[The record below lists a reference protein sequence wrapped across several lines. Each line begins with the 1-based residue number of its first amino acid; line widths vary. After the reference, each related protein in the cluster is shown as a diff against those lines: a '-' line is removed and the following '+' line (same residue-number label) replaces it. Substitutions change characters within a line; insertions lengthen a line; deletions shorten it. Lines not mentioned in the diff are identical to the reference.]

1 MLAHSHL
8 QHMKMGS
15 VQHPL
20 PRYGGVGGVV
30 PEDQQRVNAEGKRTE
45 EFGLSSD
52 WGGREAVCWHRFRIT
67 IFSFCLMILL
77 GVVEQ
82 IPLRKVSADY
92 RHILANWPHA

>member
-15 VQHPL
+15 VQHPS
-20 PRYGGVGGVV
+20 PRYGSVGGVV

-52 WGGREAVCWHRFRIT
+52 WGGRER
-67 IFSFCLMILL
+67 L
-77 GVVEQ
+77 
-82 IPLRKVSADY
+82 
-92 RHILANWPHA
+92 